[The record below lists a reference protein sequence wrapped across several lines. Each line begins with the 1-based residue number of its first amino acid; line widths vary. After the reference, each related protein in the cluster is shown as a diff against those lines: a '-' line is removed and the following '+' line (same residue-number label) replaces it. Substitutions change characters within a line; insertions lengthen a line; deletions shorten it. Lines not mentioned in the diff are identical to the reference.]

1 MAYVWMKLEREVGE
15 LSIRVLQ
22 ILLFFFFSKLGKW
35 KAFPEKTHWQL
46 LIKQNTNTLLPKTI
60 NKIDLFEKK
69 ADS

>member
-35 KAFPEKTHWQL
+35 KAFPENTHWQL
-46 LIKQNTNTLLPKTI
+46 LINQYSNSLLPKSI
-60 NKIDLFEKK
+60 YKIDLFEKK